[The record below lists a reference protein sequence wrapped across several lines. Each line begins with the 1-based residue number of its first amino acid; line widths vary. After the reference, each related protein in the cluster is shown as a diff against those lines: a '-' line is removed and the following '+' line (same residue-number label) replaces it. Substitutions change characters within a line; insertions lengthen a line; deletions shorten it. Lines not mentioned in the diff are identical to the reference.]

1 MPHPRP
7 LLLPCPQEPFAGWTN
22 VQEVPGEM
30 GGMLLLLYRSVLLWA
45 ETPGGERGTLFG
57 GGGADDLD
65 APPDSLPLAGE
76 LAEAFRDLRAVRTEP
91 GQVRPAVVSR
101 ACDAVSAWAEGEGHT
116 GTALAWARAAASA
129 YPPNVAAAHRVG
141 IMARRRADYATAE
154 AWLQHAGAMSR
165 RHGDW
170 FGFALS
176 LNSLGNLH
184 VQRGEF
190 GQARAHLAKALF
202 AARRPRG
209 RVEGGRKRLRQLEG
223 EILHDMMTVAVYA
236 GDSPAAERYAAEAFE
251 RMRAGSQRLPVL
263 AHDVAGLW
271 MERGYFGRALPV
283 FEAVLPFIRNQHE
296 RLLVCCNLARCAG
309 AEGRVEV
316 YDRAVAE
323 AGALIRDRTLL
334 SVPAVVHVNLA
345 RGAAGLRLWAD
356 AERAVALAAE
366 TVAAREEAD
375 QAATIPSL
383 LEAIR
388 LHRYAD
394 TIPEPTSALAERTS
408 RSLAAGFVE
417 TLTALRAGE

>member
-1 MPHPRP
+1 
-7 LLLPCPQEPFAGWTN
+7 
-22 VQEVPGEM
+22 
-30 GGMLLLLYRSVLLWA
+30 
-45 ETPGGERGTLFG
+45 
-57 GGGADDLD
+57 
-65 APPDSLPLAGE
+65 
-76 LAEAFRDLRAVRTEP
+76 
-91 GQVRPAVVSR
+91 
-101 ACDAVSAWAEGEGHT
+101 
-116 GTALAWARAAASA
+116 
-129 YPPNVAAAHRVG
+129 
-141 IMARRRADYATAE
+141 
-154 AWLQHAGAMSR
+154 
-165 RHGDW
+165 
-170 FGFALS
+170 
-176 LNSLGNLH
+176 
-184 VQRGEF
+184 
-190 GQARAHLAKALF
+190 
-202 AARRPRG
+202 
-209 RVEGGRKRLRQLEG
+209 VEGGRKRLRQLEG